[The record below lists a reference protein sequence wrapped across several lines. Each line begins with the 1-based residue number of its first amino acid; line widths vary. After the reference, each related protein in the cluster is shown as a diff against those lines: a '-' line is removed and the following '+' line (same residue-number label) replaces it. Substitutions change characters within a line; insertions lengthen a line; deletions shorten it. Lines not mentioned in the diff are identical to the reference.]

1 MHVFI
6 QQTVSAV
13 WYKFQELVL
22 VIIFGEPVI
31 KMKIFCP
38 ILVYTNKIETP
49 PSFF

>member
-22 VIIFGEPVI
+22 VIIFGEQDLEMEMFV
-31 KMKIFCP
+31 
-38 ILVYTNKIETP
+38 LYTNKIELKLRHL
-49 PSFF
+49 